1 MTMVGK
7 LLQERGKT
15 ATARPP
21 DGPALNTN
29 PQENRIPRFGE
40 IVEQMEHDGATQ
52 SPNNQSS
59 NVYQGNHTNQND
71 RGTANSPN
79 ESSLS

>member
-1 MTMVGK
+1 MTMVEK

-29 PQENRIPRFGE
+29 SQENRIPRFGE
-40 IVEQMEHDGATQ
+40 NVEQMEHDGASQ
-52 SPNNQSS
+52 APNNRSS
-59 NVYQGNHTNQND
+59 NAYHGNRTNQND